1 MNIKKDR
8 KDIIKI
14 AVIAAAALALLAA
27 VYAVFFASSASDAE
41 AKYSDEETRLCSV
54 LSEIEGVG
62 KVSVII
68 NSEGESVGVV
78 VVCQGADSILVRS
91 EIISAVRI
99 ATGATGDNIQIYKM
113 NE

>member
-1 MNIKKDR
+1 MNIKKEK

-14 AVIAAAALALLAA
+14 VIIAAAALALLVA
-27 VYAVFFASSASDAE
+27 VYKVFFNSTSSASI
-41 AKYSDEETRLCSV
+41 KYSDEEARLCSI

-62 KVSVII
+62 DVSVII

-78 VVCQGADSILVRS
+78 VVCRGADSIMVRS
-91 EIISAVRI
+91 QIISAVRL
-99 ATGATGDNIQIYKM
+99 ATGATGENILIYKM

>member
-14 AVIAAAALALLAA
+14 AVIAAAALVLLIA
-27 VYAVFFASSASDAE
+27 VYKVFFTSDE
-41 AKYSDEETRLCSV
+41 ATEQNYSDEETRLCSI

-78 VVCQGADSILVRS
+78 VVCQGADSILIRS
-91 EIISAVRI
+91 QIISAVRL
-99 ATGATGDNIQIYKM
+99 ATGAAGENILIYKM